1 MDIETFSARQRT
13 SFVNALMAAFPTYQA
28 LNLMLRLE
36 LNRPL
41 AVATQPGP
49 LAEVALALIDWAE
62 TEGCLDD
69 LIAGALHQK
78 PNNPKLKAFGY
89 AVLLNVP
96 SAPRLEAI
104 VRPNLPMQDPAGW
117 RGQMERLEEA
127 VCRIEMPEGD
137 AAGSGFLIADDLVM
151 TNCHVAKQMAARG
164 AAAQDCVA
172 RFGYRVSAGG
182 DPDAGEP
189 FKFAADWE
197 ADSSPIAEL
206 DYAVIRLAGR
216 PGRTQVPAP
225 EPYTFANGDVY
236 FILQH
241 PLGREIKLS
250 AGVFD
255 RLDPASN
262 RVTYTANTES
272 GSSGSPVFNIAWRP
286 VALHHAGATDR
297 NTGVV
302 LNTIGEAG
310 KIPELWG
317 RTP

>member
-1 MDIETFSARQRT
+1 MDIETFSARQRS

-62 TEGCLDD
+62 AEGCLDG

-89 AVLLNVP
+89 AALLNVP
-96 SAPRLEAI
+96 SAERLEAI
-104 VRPNLPMQDPAGW
+104 VRPNVPMQDPAGW
-117 RGQMERLEEA
+117 RGRMERLEEA

-151 TNCHVAKQMAARG
+151 TNCHVAAQMTARG
-164 AAAQDCVA
+164 AAARDCVA
-172 RFGYRVSAGG
+172 RFGYRLSAGG
-182 DPDAGEP
+182 DPNAGEP
-189 FKFAADWE
+189 FKFAADWM
-197 ADSSPIAEL
+197 ADSSPVDAL
-206 DYAVIRLAGR
+206 DYAVIRLAGP

-225 EPYTFANGDVY
+225 RPHIFANGDVY

-241 PLGREIKLS
+241 PLGKEIKLS

-255 RLDPASN
+255 RIEPASN
-262 RVTYTANTES
+262 RVSYSANTEP
-272 GSSGSPVFNIAWRP
+272 GSSGSPVFDIAWSP
-286 VALHHAGATDR
+286 VALHHAGTTDR

-302 LNTIGEAG
+302 LKTIGEAG
-310 KIPELWG
+310 KVPELWTQ
-317 RTP
+317 TP